1 MTSSE
6 SSESSNSSDS
16 SEVEPSQLTV
26 GELKE
31 LIEMNMKALYSSSK
45 VRLFL
50 VKRVEKRSGQVLY
63 GAGVAMFSNTE
74 DTHVFL
80 RSSGRRLTVESALE
94 DILDQT
100 MAELSEDV
108 EFPEWR
114 IKKSKGIHYIIT
126 KTQITDKELTLILFV
141 VRK

>member
-1 MTSSE
+1 MSSSE
-6 SSESSNSSDS
+6 SSESS
-16 SEVEPSQLTV
+16 EVEQSQLTV

-31 LIEMNMKALYSSSK
+31 LIEMNIRAIYSSNK
-45 VRLFL
+45 IRLFL

-74 DTHVFL
+74 DTNVFL

-114 IKKSKGIHYIIT
+114 IKKSKGIHHIIT